1 MGNAIGLLNIY
12 IYICPKGGQT
22 GKISMSFNR
31 ILLLVVFQSKPRWK
45 VRFSRRATV
54 GVIATPL
61 QKALPLMPKRYNLER
76 GQRWGNKTRD
86 LHEFTWNSQ
95 KKIVVSPWFQGLT
108 SCMWNIHQHTPSSH
122 WSRRS
127 KELGPGLE
135 RWRNVAEAAAAP
147 ADALRDWVIWV
158 F

>member
-1 MGNAIGLLNIY
+1 MGNAIGLLNIHLSKRGSDRQNQY
-12 IYICPKGGQT
+12 VFQQIFAAFFFKANCGERCVFRDAP
-22 GKISMSFNR
+22 
-31 ILLLVVFQSKPRWK
+31 LLLLLPCRKPCRWC
-45 VRFSRRATV
+45 RSDT
-54 GVIATPL
+54 
-61 QKALPLMPKRYNLER
+61 
-76 GQRWGNKTRD
+76 
-86 LHEFTWNSQ
+86 TWNEASVEAT
-95 KKIVVSPWFQGLT
+95 KLGIYMILHGIPPKNVVSPWFQGLT

-135 RWRNVAEAAAAP
+135 RRRNVAEAAAAP

>member
-12 IYICPKGGQT
+12 TSVQKGVRQAKSVCLST
-22 GKISMSFNR
+22 EFCCLLFFKANR
-31 ILLLVVFQSKPRWK
+31 GEKCVFRDAPLLGSLLLPCRKPCRWCP
-45 VRFSRRATV
+45 SGT
-54 GVIATPL
+54 
-61 QKALPLMPKRYNLER
+61 
-76 GQRWGNKTRD
+76 
-86 LHEFTWNSQ
+86 TWNEASVEATKLGIYMSLHGIPK

>member
-1 MGNAIGLLNIY
+1 VGNAIGLLNIY
-12 IYICPKGGQT
+12 TSVQKGVRQAKSVCLST
-22 GKISMSFNR
+22 EFCCLLFFKANR
-31 ILLLVVFQSKPRWK
+31 GEKCVFRDAPLLGSLLLPCRKPCRWCP
-45 VRFSRRATV
+45 SGT
-54 GVIATPL
+54 
-61 QKALPLMPKRYNLER
+61 
-76 GQRWGNKTRD
+76 
-86 LHEFTWNSQ
+86 TWNEASVEATKLGIYMSLHGIPK